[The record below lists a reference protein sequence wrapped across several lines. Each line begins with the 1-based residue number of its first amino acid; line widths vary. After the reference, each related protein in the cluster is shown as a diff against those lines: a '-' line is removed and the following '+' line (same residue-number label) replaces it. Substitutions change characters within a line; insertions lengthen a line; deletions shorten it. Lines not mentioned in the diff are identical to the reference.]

1 MTDIIDAHVVEDYAP
16 CGGLRGWRVEYT
28 HADGSTTHGPTR
40 WLPMYAERDIVEA
53 KRAAGMR
60 AGITDMQRAVVQR
73 LIEQHV
79 TPGHLITSKRTQ
91 TPWSGSHVY
100 VRCIA
105 RREDD
110 ETEKSG
116 FHVRIGAR
124 GAVKHL
130 K

>member
-1 MTDIIDAHVVEDYAP
+1 MTDITDAHVVKDYAP

-28 HADGSTTHGPTR
+28 HADGSTSHGPTR
-40 WLPMYAERDIVEA
+40 WLPMYADKDLVEA

-60 AGITDMQRAVVQR
+60 AGINAKQRAVVQG

-79 TPGHLITSKRTQ
+79 TPGHSITSKRTQ
-91 TPWSGSHVY
+91 TPWNGSYVD

-105 RREDD
+105 RCEDD
-110 ETEKSG
+110 ETDKSG

>member
-1 MTDIIDAHVVEDYAP
+1 MDIIDAHVVKEYAP

-28 HADGSTTHGPTR
+28 HADGSTSHGPTR
-40 WLPMYAERDIVEA
+40 WLPMYADRELVEA

-60 AGITDMQRAVVQR
+60 AGINAKQRAVVQR

-79 TPGHLITSKRTQ
+79 TPGHCITSKRTQ
-91 TPWSGSHVY
+91 TPWNGSYVD

-105 RREDD
+105 RSEDD
-110 ETEKSG
+110 DKSG

-124 GAVKHL
+124 GAVKHIN
-130 K
+130 